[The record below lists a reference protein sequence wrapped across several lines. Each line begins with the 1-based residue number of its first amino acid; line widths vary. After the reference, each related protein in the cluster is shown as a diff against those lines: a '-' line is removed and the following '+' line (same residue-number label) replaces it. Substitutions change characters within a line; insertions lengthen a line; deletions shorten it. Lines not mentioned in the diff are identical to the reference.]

1 VIVSKH
7 SKLETSSEFNMVL
20 DVDKKYLKEEQYK
33 SSTNLSARIII
44 HQKFRTNPESFYGW
58 IWKNYEI
65 KNPVKILE
73 VGCGTGEF
81 WLENFSK
88 LPPGSEI
95 LMTDF
100 SEGMIEKAKSKID
113 FDHIKFEVVDIDN
126 LPYPDD
132 SFDIVMAHH
141 VIYHASDK
149 NKAISE
155 LKRVVKSDGF
165 ISITTNSE
173 KHMLN
178 VYTIA
183 HSIDENFSMV
193 RNIDGFT
200 EEDADTLLKKH
211 FSNIEKTI
219 YEDMLEV
226 NDLEFMV
233 DYIKSTTEP
242 RKMNL
247 RNDFYEKYS
256 EIVKHDIE
264 ENGHFDILKRSPLFI
279 CKK

>member
-1 VIVSKH
+1 
-7 SKLETSSEFNMVL
+7 MVL
-20 DVDKKYLKEEQYK
+20 DVNKKYLKEEQYK
-33 SSTNLSARIII
+33 SSKNLSARIVI

-65 KNPVKILE
+65 NKPVKILE

-81 WLENFSK
+81 WQENNSK
-88 LPPGSEI
+88 LASGSEV

-100 SEGMIEKAKSKID
+100 SEGMVEKAKSKIN
-113 FDHIKFEVVDIDN
+113 FDNIKLEVADIEN

-141 VIYHASDK
+141 VIYHAADK
-149 NKAISE
+149 DKAISE
-155 LKRVVKSDGF
+155 LKRVVKPDGF

-173 KHMLN
+173 RHMLN

-183 HSIDENFSMV
+183 HSIDDNFSMV

-200 EEDADTLLKKH
+200 EEDADEMLKNH
-211 FSNIEKTI
+211 FSNIKKEV

-226 NDLEFMV
+226 DDLEFMIE
-233 DYIKSTTEP
+233 YIKSTTEP
-242 RKMNL
+242 RKIYL
-247 RNDFYEKYS
+247 KEDFYDKYS
-256 EIVKHDIE
+256 EIVKRDIDE
-264 ENGHFDILKRSPLFI
+264 KGHFDILKRSPLFI

>member
-1 VIVSKH
+1 
-7 SKLETSSEFNMVL
+7 MVL
-20 DVDKKYLKEEQYK
+20 DVNKKYLKEEQYK
-33 SSTNLSARIII
+33 SSKNLSARIVI
-44 HQKFRTNPESFYGW
+44 HEKFRTNPESFYGW
-58 IWKNYEI
+58 IFKHYEI
-65 KNPVKILE
+65 NKPVKILE

-81 WLENFSK
+81 WEENNSK
-88 LPPGSEI
+88 LPSGSEV

-100 SEGMIEKAKSKID
+100 SEGMIEKAKSKIN
-113 FDHIKFEVVDIDN
+113 FDNIKLEVADIEN

-132 SFDIVMAHH
+132 SFDIVLAHH
-141 VIYHASDK
+141 VIYHAADK
-149 NKAISE
+149 DKALSE
-155 LKRVVKSDGF
+155 LKRVVKHDGF

-200 EEDADTLLKKH
+200 EEDADGMLKNH
-211 FSNIEKTI
+211 FDNINKEV

-226 NDLEFMV
+226 DDLEFMLE
-233 DYIKSTTEP
+233 YIKSTTEP
-242 RKMNL
+242 RKMDL
-247 RNDFYEKYS
+247 KKDFYEKYS
-256 EIVKHDIE
+256 EIVKHDIDE
-264 ENGHFDILKRSPLFI
+264 KGHFDILKRSPLFI